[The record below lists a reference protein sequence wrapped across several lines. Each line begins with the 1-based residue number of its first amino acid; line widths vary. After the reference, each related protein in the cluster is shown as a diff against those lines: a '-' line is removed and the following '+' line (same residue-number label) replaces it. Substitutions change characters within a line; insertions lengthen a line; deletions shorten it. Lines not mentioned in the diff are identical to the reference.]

1 VVTLFLD
8 ALNLCPHYAA
18 ASIVVV
24 AAAVVVMGTMTM
36 MNGYNC

>member
-1 VVTLFLD
+1 
-8 ALNLCPHYAA
+8 LCPHYAA